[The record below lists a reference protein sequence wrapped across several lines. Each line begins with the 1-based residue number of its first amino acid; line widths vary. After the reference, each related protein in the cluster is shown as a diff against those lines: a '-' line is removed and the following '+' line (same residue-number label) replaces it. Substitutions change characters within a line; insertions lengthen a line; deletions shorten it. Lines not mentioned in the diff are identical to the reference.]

1 MADKATDLRAHLLD
15 LYLVNNPEIA
25 HRVFIYSYNG
35 VVSATTN
42 PFQMVFA
49 DLEPQVKKSLIMQN
63 LASGEMVQAFI
74 VPLADAGGYQ
84 IENVVLYGNKAGV
97 LLEID
102 LGHDKIEQSEK
113 YKQFLALAQHLLRQ
127 FVVSDGDNKA

>member
-1 MADKATDLRAHLLD
+1 M
-15 LYLVNNPEIA
+15 
-25 HRVFIYSYNG
+25 
-35 VVSATTN
+35 SAATN

-127 FVVSDGDNKA
+127 FVVADSDKQA

>member
-1 MADKATDLRAHLLD
+1 MADKSTDLRANLLD
-15 LYLVNNPEIA
+15 LYLVNNPEIV

-35 VVSATTN
+35 VVSASSN
-42 PFQMVFA
+42 PFQMAFA
-49 DLEPQVKKSLIMQN
+49 DLEPRVKKSLIMQN

-74 VPLADAGGYQ
+74 VPLGNDGGYQ

-102 LGHDKIEQSEK
+102 LSHDTIEQSEK
-113 YKQFLALAQHLLRQ
+113 YKQFLALARHLLRQ
-127 FVVSDGDNKA
+127 FVVADDDA